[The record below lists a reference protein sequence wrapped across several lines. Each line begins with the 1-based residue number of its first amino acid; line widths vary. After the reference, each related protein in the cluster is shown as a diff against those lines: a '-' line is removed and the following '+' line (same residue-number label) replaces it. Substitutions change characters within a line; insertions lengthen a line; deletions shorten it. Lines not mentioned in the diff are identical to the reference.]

1 MRVCHRGPGL
11 HHNHDM
17 PKSKID
23 QAREE
28 RITEEIIVDCSNES
42 ERFTGWYCHLEEK
55 LKFPFR
61 ARCIGTSAVSPLKR
75 GEEVEVVGM
84 LDDEREEPSEIF
96 VRIRWRGRKMG
107 IPLAQVKGVQ
117 VDSEATQAIADWHYW
132 CSRGYRF

>member
-1 MRVCHRGPGL
+1 
-11 HHNHDM
+11 M

-23 QAREE
+23 QTREE
-28 RITEEIIVDCSNES
+28 RIEEEIVVDCYNES
-42 ERFTGWYCHLEEK
+42 ERFTGWYSYLEEN

-61 ARCIGTSAVSPLKR
+61 ARCISTSPVSPLKR

-84 LDDEREEPSEIF
+84 LDDEREDAREIL
-96 VRIRWRGRKMG
+96 VRIRWQGRKMG

-117 VDSEATQAIADWHYW
+117 VDPEAAQAIADWHYW